1 MGSSRDDP
9 PWAGESLEDGAEALE
24 FPSPASEWGALR
36 AGKAGFAPSR
46 RAFQGGW
53 RLGDTAG
60 RAMAALLGG
69 GCWEAASL
77 GWGEPAA
84 GSSSPWPT
92 ESLSVELEG
101 TLEEGRPKRR

>member
-77 GWGEPAA
+77 GWGAPAA
-84 GSSSPWPT
+84 GPA
-92 ESLSVELEG
+92 
-101 TLEEGRPKRR
+101 TLGVAFPGLGLGAPSGFLGCRGGG